1 MLRLY
6 PQNAEVALAGARLE
20 LREQHLDRAESI
32 LRQALDNNSP
42 ADLLFLLAEALIGQD
57 KIEGTDNARVLMER
71 LDQRGYRESYVR
83 FLEARL
89 EVQKKRW
96 VTAISKIEAALAV
109 LKPETQMATQL
120 SLMLAEC
127 YTQLGWDEQRVEA
140 LRSAAEGPAGSES
153 ARLALAR
160 SLAAS
165 NNFDEA
171 LAIFLPLAES
181 RPDLR
186 LEIARLSIEKAR
198 RQPAATRDWKIV
210 EQRLDEAR
218 KAQPNATETLDLLRV
233 DLLAAQE
240 QWEAARL
247 LITNRQARNPQ
258 SLPYRLALARFLER
272 SGNGSESLPVLDQ
285 AEKDCGPLPEI
296 RLARLDFWARRG
308 GNEARAA
315 VARLAA
321 NRVQIPA
328 AQRSVFLDRL
338 AMTEIRLDEP
348 ALARQHWR
356 ELSAL
361 QPDDIRVLMAA
372 LRLGPRRQ

>member
-1 MLRLY
+1 MVLAPEDQEVLLTAAQVAEQRKDTTGARSYLEKAQRLY

-140 LRSAAEGPAGSES
+140 LRSAAEGPAASES

-186 LEIARLSIEKAR
+186 LEIARLSIEKSAAAAR
-198 RQPAATRDWKIV
+198 RH
-210 EQRLDEAR
+210 
-218 KAQPNATETLDLLRV
+218 
-233 DLLAAQE
+233 
-240 QWEAARL
+240 ARL
-247 LITNRQARNPQ
+247 ENR
-258 SLPYRLALARFLER
+258 
-272 SGNGSESLPVLDQ
+272 GTTVG
-285 AEKDCGPLPEI
+285 
-296 RLARLDFWARRG
+296 
-308 GNEARAA
+308 
-315 VARLAA
+315 
-321 NRVQIPA
+321 
-328 AQRSVFLDRL
+328 
-338 AMTEIRLDEP
+338 
-348 ALARQHWR
+348 
-356 ELSAL
+356 
-361 QPDDIRVLMAA
+361 
-372 LRLGPRRQ
+372 